1 MKNTDIALIHR
12 TLNGDDNAFAELVK
26 KYQKQ
31 VHALVWRKIGD
42 FHTAEEITQDVFLKA
57 YQRLAKLKKPQSFA
71 SWLYVIAANDCSTWL
86 RKKRLRTQP
95 LESTSGLQRE
105 KATYSGYVIAEN
117 ERTSAEAQRDA
128 VKELLAKLQESERT
142 VITLHYFAE
151 MTCKEISEFLGVS
164 VGAIKSRLSRAR
176 HRLKKEE
183 PMIREALEHFQI
195 TPHFTENIMRDIAR
209 IKPIAPSGN
218 KPFLP
223 WAIAASTMMAVL
235 ILLGIGSHQYA
246 IRFQQPYS
254 FDASSEMTVDII
266 EVPVVLNLV
275 SKPDARTQVET
286 ANAGKDEN
294 SKQQSNDAQ
303 TPADEAQTEA
313 FMKHYSKWKLPRAA
327 KMRLGKGGINDMQF
341 SPDGTQLAVGNDMG
355 TWLYDV
361 KTGKEVALFP
371 GICESLAFS
380 PDGRFLANG
389 GFGKR
394 GFGKRGSRELHLW
407 KITTRRKISST
418 SESRPATALR
428 FSEDG
433 KTLIS
438 VDSWGATISRLDIET
453 GEKDVTNLEGQPD
466 SLGHIIEVH
475 AFTHDKVAGGKR
487 DGKIRLWD
495 TTTGKKLIT
504 LSGHA
509 VEHQDPL
516 LAPHVLALVFS
527 PDGRRLVSGSTD
539 TTIQLWDTATDNDEP
554 VILRKHTGWV
564 NALAFSP
571 DGKMLA
577 SGSTDKTVQLWN
589 TATGAHLVTLTEHLS
604 GIAALTFS
612 PDGSTL
618 ASGSTDGTIRFWDTA
633 TGDALSNL
641 ITGHTQWVKALT
653 FSADSLTL
661 VSVAFNG
668 AITFWDLE
676 TSKKTALQMAGDQDL
691 LRGLAFSPDGTKL
704 ASVGATGDIFFAAG
718 FGQCITTPVSDG
730 VIRITDVKTGRELT
744 KTNGYGGILAF
755 SPDGK
760 TVAARHGASIRLW
773 DTETGKTFDISL
785 VDPANETDVS
795 LYNTIDV
802 LAFSPDGKRLASG
815 TWGGDLQIWNSE
827 TGEALNTFHRAK
839 PQKGHHG
846 RDTIRTL
853 AFSPDG
859 AMLAVGSDTHIR
871 IRLLEGERQIGFKN
885 VRGQTDALV
894 FSPDST
900 VLVIGRRNGKI
911 GLWDITTG
919 NKLTTLEGHTGPVE
933 TLAFSPDSKT
943 LISTGQD
950 GTILVWDWDEA
961 LKGTSEIE

>member
-57 YQRLAKLKKPQSFA
+57 YQGLAELKKPQSFA

-95 LESTSGLQRE
+95 LENTSGVHLE
-105 KATYSGYVIAEN
+105 KATYSGYIIAEN
-117 ERTSAEAQRDA
+117 ERISAETQRH
-128 VKELLAKLQESERT
+128 VVQKLLAKLQESERT

-164 VGAIKSRLSRAR
+164 VGAIKSRLKRAR

-183 PMIREALEHFQI
+183 PIIREALEHFQI
-195 TPHFTENIMRDIAR
+195 TPHLTENIMRDIVH

-223 WAIAASTMMAVL
+223 WTIAASTMMAVL

-266 EVPVVLNLV
+266 EAPLVLNLV
-275 SKPDARTQVET
+275 SKADVRTQIET

-294 SKQQSNDAQ
+294 SERRSNDAQ

-313 FMKHYSKWKLPRAA
+313 FMKHYSKWGLPRAA
-327 KMRLGKGGINDMQF
+327 KMRLGKGGINSMQF

-361 KTGKEVALFP
+361 KTGKEIALFP

-380 PDGRFLANG
+380 PDGRFLAKG
-389 GFGKR
+389 GFGKLW
-394 GFGKRGSRELHLW
+394 GEEPHLW
-407 KITTRRKISST
+407 EIATRRKVSFT
-418 SESRPATALR
+418 DAPRPATALR

-438 VDSWGATISRLDIET
+438 VDSWGATISRLTIET
-453 GEKDVTNLEGQPD
+453 GEKDVTTLEGQPD
-466 SLGHIIEVH
+466 SLGHLIDVY
-475 AFTHDKVAGGKR
+475 AFTHDSVAGGKV

-495 TTTGKKLIT
+495 TTTGKKLTT

-509 VEHQDPL
+509 AEDEDRLPNS
-516 LAPHVLALVFS
+516 PILALAFS
-527 PDGRRLVSGSTD
+527 PDGTQFASGSTD
-539 TTIQLWDTATDNDEP
+539 TTVRLWDTAIDRDEP

-571 DGKMLA
+571 DGKMVA

-589 TATGAHLVTLTEHLS
+589 TATGEHLATLTGHLS

-618 ASGSTDGTIRFWDTA
+618 ASGSTDGTIRFWNTA
-633 TGDALSNL
+633 TGDALPNR
-641 ITGHTQWVKALT
+641 INGHTQWVKAGT
-653 FSADSLTL
+653 FLKDSSTF

-668 AITFWDLE
+668 TITFWDLE
-676 TSKKTALQMAGDQDL
+676 TSEKNDLQMAGDRDL
-691 LRGLAFSPDGTKL
+691 LLGLAFSPDGTKL
-704 ASVGATGDIFFAAG
+704 ASVGTKGDIFFAAG
-718 FGQCITTPVSDG
+718 FGQSISFSIPRSDE

-744 KTNGYGGILAF
+744 KTYGVGQNLTF

-760 TVAARHGASIRLW
+760 KVAFDHGVSIRFW
-773 DTETGKTFDISL
+773 DTETGKTFEIFL
-785 VDPANETDVS
+785 VDPTNETDVS
-795 LYNTIDV
+795 LYDTIGA
-802 LAFSPDGKRLASG
+802 LTFSPDGKRLTSG
-815 TWGGDLQIWNSE
+815 TRRGDVQIWNSE
-827 TGEALNTFHRAK
+827 TGDAVISFSKIA
-839 PQKGHHG
+839 PPKGFE
-846 RDTIRTL
+846 RDSIRTL
-853 AFSPDG
+853 AFSSDG
-859 AMLAVGSDTHIR
+859 AMLAVGSNFIR
-871 IRLLEGERQIGFKN
+871 IHSLDGEKKIGFKKM
-885 VRGQTDALV
+885 RAQAEALV
-894 FSPDST
+894 FSPDT
-900 VLVIGRRNGKI
+900 NVLVVGRRNGEI
-911 GLWDITTG
+911 GVWDITSG
-919 NKLTTLEGHTGPVE
+919 DKLTTLDGHTGPVE
-933 TLAFSPDSKT
+933 TLVFSPDSKT

-950 GTILVWDWDEA
+950 GTILVWDWKEA
-961 LKGTSEIE
+961 LKGPSEIE